1 MSRRD
6 ALLDRVTDHVLQHG
20 LIGLTLRPLAAA
32 IGTSDRML
40 LYHFGSRDE
49 LVTAV
54 VARTSDR
61 TVAAID
67 ALPAQPDVWAGISR
81 LWEAFLTQPMHGCV
95 DIYCQAA
102 ASGLID
108 HEPYR
113 SAVRGS
119 NQRWT
124 DALESY
130 LMRCGAPPER
140 VARIVTLVYAALF
153 GFHLDLATDN
163 PEELARGVED
173 LAAAAQ
179 ALAQDV

>member
-1 MSRRD
+1 MTRR
-6 ALLDRVTDHVLQHG
+6 AVLLDQVTDHVLRHG

-40 LYHFGSRDE
+40 LYHFRSRDE
-49 LVTAV
+49 LITAV

-61 TVAAID
+61 TVAALD
-67 ALPAQPDVWAGISR
+67 ALPAQPDVRAGVNR
-81 LWEAFLTQPMHGCV
+81 LWDAFSAQPMHSCV
-95 DIYCQAA
+95 DVYCQAA
-102 ASGLID
+102 ASGLTGE
-108 HEPYR
+108 EPYR
-113 SAVRGS
+113 SAVRAS

-140 VARIVTLVYAALF
+140 VARIVTLVDSALF

-163 PEELARGVED
+163 PEELARGIDD

-179 ALAQDV
+179 RLAEDI